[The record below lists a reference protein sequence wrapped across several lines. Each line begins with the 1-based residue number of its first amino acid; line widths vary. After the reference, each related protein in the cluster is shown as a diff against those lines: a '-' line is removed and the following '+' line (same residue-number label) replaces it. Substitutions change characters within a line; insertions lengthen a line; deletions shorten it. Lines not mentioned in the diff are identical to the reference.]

1 MPDQSQPAANCLGV
15 DVPMSPFLNPLRIRR
30 INEAGYEGQE
40 IKAALHLVNEG
51 DVVLELGAGIG
62 IVGGVI
68 AHNCKPKKIVSYEA
82 NPNLI
87 PHIKELYKIN
97 KLTRVNSVRNKV
109 LVSAPNAPASVPF
122 FLHESYLGS
131 TLMGEAINSSNS
143 VDIKVD
149 KFNTVVKNLK
159 PNVLVMDIEGGEL
172 DLLRHAD
179 LSGFQ
184 SIIVEFHPKIYGVSG
199 MRECKNYL
207 RAAEILPI
215 AEFSARKVWAAT
227 RT

>member
-1 MPDQSQPAANCLGV
+1 MPDQSLPAANCLGV
-15 DVPMSPFLNPLRIRR
+15 DVPMSPFLNPKRIKR

-40 IKAALHLVNEG
+40 IKAALHLVKEG
-51 DVVLELGAGIG
+51 DIVLELGAGIG
-62 IVGGVI
+62 VVSGVI

-87 PHIKELYKIN
+87 PHIKELHKIN

-109 LVSAPNAPASVPF
+109 LISDPNAPATMPF
-122 FLHESYLGS
+122 FVHKSYLGS
-131 TLMGEAINSSNS
+131 TLVGEAINSANT

-149 KFNTVVKNLK
+149 KFNTVVKELK

-179 LSGFQ
+179 LSGFR
-184 SIIVEFHPKIYGVSG
+184 SIIIEYHPKIYGVAA

-207 RAAEILPI
+207 RQAGIFPVQD
-215 AEFSARKVWAAT
+215 FSTRRVWAAT
-227 RT
+227 RA

>member
-1 MPDQSQPAANCLGV
+1 MPDQSLPAANCLGV
-15 DVPMSPFLNPLRIRR
+15 DVPMSPFLNPKRIKR

-40 IKAALHLVNEG
+40 IKAALHLVKEG
-51 DVVLELGAGIG
+51 DIVLELGAGIG
-62 IVGGVI
+62 VVSGVI

-87 PHIKELYKIN
+87 PHIKELHKIN

-109 LVSAPNAPASVPF
+109 LISDPNAPATMPF
-122 FLHESYLGS
+122 FVHKSYLGS
-131 TLMGEAINSSNS
+131 TLVGEAINSANT

-149 KFNTVVKNLK
+149 KFNTVVKELN

-179 LSGFQ
+179 LSGFR
-184 SIIVEFHPKIYGVSG
+184 SIIIEYHPKIYGVAA

-207 RAAEILPI
+207 RQAGILPVQD
-215 AEFSARKVWAAT
+215 FSTRRVWAAT
-227 RT
+227 RA

>member
-1 MPDQSQPAANCLGV
+1 MPDQSLPAANCLGV
-15 DVPMSPFLNPLRIRR
+15 DVPMSPFLNPKRIKR

-40 IKAALHLVNEG
+40 IKAALHLVKEG
-51 DVVLELGAGIG
+51 DIVLELGAGIG
-62 IVGGVI
+62 VVSGVI

-87 PHIKELYKIN
+87 PHIKELHKIN

-109 LVSAPNAPASVPF
+109 LISDPNAPATMPF
-122 FLHESYLGS
+122 FVHKSYLGS
-131 TLMGEAINSSNS
+131 TLVGEAINSANT

-149 KFNTVVKNLK
+149 KFNTVVKELK

-179 LSGFQ
+179 LSGFR
-184 SIIVEFHPKIYGVSG
+184 SIIIEYHPKIYGVAA

-207 RAAEILPI
+207 RQAGILPVQD
-215 AEFSARKVWAAT
+215 FSTRRVWAAT
-227 RT
+227 RA